1 MLEQEWMDKIY
12 NIQLV
17 NEKEIDRKS
26 QQIQQIEKILLD
38 EKDDMKNKH
47 SKLMTDLNAI
57 ALVICNA
64 IRNYLLKSFYF
75 HWQENE
81 HLEEKIGNLT
91 HQVTHLTESN
101 GELRKQLEHCQTNP
115 IEKPDENC
123 KNWKFKKNSN
133 WI

>member
-75 HWQENE
+75 H
-81 HLEEKIGNLT
+81 
-91 HQVTHLTESN
+91 
-101 GELRKQLEHCQTNP
+101 
-115 IEKPDENC
+115 
-123 KNWKFKKNSN
+123 
-133 WI
+133 

>member
-17 NEKEIDRKS
+17 NEKEMEKKS

-57 ALVICNA
+57 ALVICNE
-64 IRNYLLKSFYF
+64 IRIFF
-75 HWQENE
+75 
-81 HLEEKIGNLT
+81 
-91 HQVTHLTESN
+91 
-101 GELRKQLEHCQTNP
+101 
-115 IEKPDENC
+115 
-123 KNWKFKKNSN
+123 
-133 WI
+133 

>member
-57 ALVICNA
+57 ALVNCYLCN
-64 IRNYLLKSFYF
+64 YY
-75 HWQENE
+75 
-81 HLEEKIGNLT
+81 
-91 HQVTHLTESN
+91 
-101 GELRKQLEHCQTNP
+101 
-115 IEKPDENC
+115 
-123 KNWKFKKNSN
+123 
-133 WI
+133 

>member
-17 NEKEIDRKS
+17 NEKEMEKKS

-64 IRNYLLKSFYF
+64 IRNDL
-75 HWQENE
+75 
-81 HLEEKIGNLT
+81 
-91 HQVTHLTESN
+91 
-101 GELRKQLEHCQTNP
+101 
-115 IEKPDENC
+115 
-123 KNWKFKKNSN
+123 
-133 WI
+133 